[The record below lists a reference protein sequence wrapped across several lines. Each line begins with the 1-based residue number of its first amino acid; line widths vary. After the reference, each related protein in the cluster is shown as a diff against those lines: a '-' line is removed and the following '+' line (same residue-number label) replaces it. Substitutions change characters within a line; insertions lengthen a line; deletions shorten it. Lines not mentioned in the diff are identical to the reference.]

1 MTRRS
6 LSGATC
12 APWCLVILAVVLVAS
27 LGPLGSLADGA
38 GIAWAQDQPGPER
51 QSAPSETDARHAAGD
66 SRQRSPLRALLLTQS
81 AMDAIKVA
89 VAVAGTLLLLWAQVL
104 RRAGRP
110 AAHQPL
116 RDGLLLA
123 LGLFAGMCWWNLFH
137 FHFRNYVHNWDVF
150 HYYVGA
156 KYFPEVGYTRL
167 YRCVVIADAEDGLL
181 FRAERRK
188 VRHLESNTLGG
199 TQAIL
204 ADPERCKA
212 HFSEARWALF
222 KHDIAWFRGRM
233 PPAFWEQAQRD
244 HGYNGTPAWG
254 ILGSTLAGLGPAS
267 STQILLLALLDP
279 LLLLLMWA
287 AVGWAFGWRV
297 MCVALLYWGTNYPAR
312 FFWNGGAY
320 LRQDWLAISIIGICM
335 LRRQRMAAG
344 GFALTA
350 AALLRVFPGLI
361 IVGVLLKALMK
372 MWSERTLTPSPG
384 HRRFALGC
392 VAALALLVTASAVVA
407 GSWTAWSGFIDNSR
421 KHADTPLTNHMG
433 LKTVVA
439 YDHDTRARLSA
450 PLGLEEDPFL
460 VWKEARRRVF
470 EERVYL
476 FAGLVLGFLI
486 LLARAVKNEED
497 WVAAVLA
504 VGLVPVATE
513 LTCYYYSVFLAF
525 GFLWARRESIGVGLC
540 ALAALTC
547 LIATLFDWN
556 DEQYTAM
563 SVATLAFVAFATAAF
578 VRSPV
583 PSPEQAPSVSPAK

>member
-1 MTRRS
+1 M
-6 LSGATC
+6 
-12 APWCLVILAVVLVAS
+12 
-27 LGPLGSLADGA
+27 
-38 GIAWAQDQPGPER
+38 
-51 QSAPSETDARHAAGD
+51 H
-66 SRQRSPLRALLLTQS
+66 
-81 AMDAIKVA
+81 AIKGGVA
-89 VAVAGTLLLLWAQVL
+89 AAGTLVLLWGYLL

-110 AAHQPL
+110 GTHQRL

-123 LGLFAGMCWWNLFH
+123 LGLFAGLCWWNLFH
-137 FHFRNYVHNWDVF
+137 FHFRNYIHNWDAY
-150 HYYVGA
+150 HYYMGA
-156 KYFPEVGYTRL
+156 KYFRELGYTRI
-167 YRCVVIADAEDGLL
+167 YMCTAVADAEDGLL
-181 FRAERRK
+181 SRAEKRK
-188 VRHLESNTLGG
+188 IRDLESNTIGG

-204 ADPERCKA
+204 SDPARCTA
-212 HFSEARWALF
+212 YFSEARWATF
-222 KHDIAWFRGRM
+222 TRDVAWFRSRM
-233 PPAFWEQAQRD
+233 PFSFWEQSQRD
-244 HGYNGTPAWG
+244 HGYNGTPVWG
-254 ILGSTLAGLGPAS
+254 ILGGTLAQLGPAS
-267 STQILLLALLDP
+267 TTQLVLLTLIDP
-279 LLLLLMWA
+279 LLLLVMWGC
-287 AVGWAFGWRV
+287 VGWAFGWRV

-312 FFWNGGAY
+312 FYWNGGAY

-344 GFALTA
+344 GFALAA
-350 AALLRVFPGLI
+350 AALLRVFPALI
-361 IVGVLLKALMK
+361 IVGVALKALTT
-372 MWSERTLTPSPG
+372 MWRHRTFAPSPA

-392 VAALALLVTASAVVA
+392 LAALVLLVPASVLVT
-407 GSWTAWSGFIDNSR
+407 GSRSAWSGFIDNSR

-513 LTCYYYSVFLAF
+513 LTCYYYSVLLAF
-525 GFLWARRESIGVGLC
+525 GFLWTRRESIGVGLC

-563 SVATLAFVAFATAAF
+563 SVATLAFVAFATAPF
-578 VRSPV
+578 LRSPA
-583 PSPEQAPSVSPAK
+583 PGPEETAPASRPK

>member
-1 MTRRS
+1 M
-6 LSGATC
+6 
-12 APWCLVILAVVLVAS
+12 PVVLVLLAILLAS
-27 LGPLGSLADGA
+27 TPTPLVGDANAGSVAPAQGQPAAGGATANDGSLQPVRRA
-38 GIAWAQDQPGPER
+38 GGW
-51 QSAPSETDARHAAGD
+51 
-66 SRQRSPLRALLLTQS
+66 LRALLTQS
-81 AMDAIKVA
+81 RMDAIKGGVA
-89 VAVAGTLLLLWAQVL
+89 AAGSLVLLWGYLL
-104 RRAGRP
+104 RRAGRA
-110 AAHQPL
+110 AAHKRL

-123 LGLFAGMCWWNLFH
+123 LGLFAGLCWWNLFA
-137 FHFRNYVHNWDVF
+137 FHFPNYIHNWDAY
-150 HYYVGA
+150 HYYMGA
-156 KYFPEVGYTRL
+156 KYSRELGYTRL
-167 YRCVVIADAEDGLL
+167 YMCTAVADAEDGLL
-181 FRAERRK
+181 ARAEQRTIRD
-188 VRHLESNTLGG
+188 LESNTIGG

-204 ADPERCKA
+204 SDPARCTA
-212 HFSEARWALF
+212 YFSEARWATF
-222 KHDIAWFRGRM
+222 TRDVAWFRSRM
-233 PPAFWEQAQRD
+233 PFSFWEQSQRD
-244 HGYNGTPAWG
+244 HGYNGTPVWG
-254 ILGSTLAGLGPAS
+254 ILGGTLAQLAPAS
-267 STQILLLALLDP
+267 TTQLVLLTLIDP
-279 LLLLLMWA
+279 LLLLVMWGC
-287 AVGWAFGWRV
+287 VGWAFGWRV

-312 FFWNGGAY
+312 FYWNGGAY

-344 GFALTA
+344 GFALAA
-350 AALLRVFPGLI
+350 AALLRVFPALI
-361 IVGVLLKALMK
+361 IVGVALKALTT
-372 MWSERTLTPSPG
+372 MWRRRTLAPSPA

-392 VAALALLVTASAVVA
+392 VAALVLLVPASVLVT
-407 GSWTAWSGFIDNSR
+407 GSGSAWSGFIDNSR

-433 LKTVVA
+433 LKSVVA

-450 PLGLEEDPFL
+450 PLRLEEDPFL

-540 ALAALTC
+540 ALAALTF

-563 SVATLAFVAFATAAF
+563 SVATLAFVAFATASF
-578 VRSPV
+578 LRSPA
-583 PSPEQAPSVSPAK
+583 PAPEEAAPASRPK